1 MPRVPR
7 SVVVERKKRAWELA
21 QEGWSETRIAL
32 ELGVDQSTISRYLT
46 SLAKRTLTQ
55 LEDEVIRAKATQLRQ
70 LEHVIDEAFQAW
82 RTSKTPEQTISK
94 RIVPGDIDEEG
105 NRGEPQEIVTT
116 RVRGQT
122 GDPRHLRT
130 ALDAMADVRKLL
142 GLDKS
147 EVSQEMLTM
156 GDVQKIFDGLPSG
169 AQTAYLRLVELVIGR
184 SDGVSKE
191 EPERIECEA
200 REAYFT

>member
-7 SVVVERKKRAWELA
+7 SIVAERKKRAWELA
-21 QEGWSETRIAL
+21 QQGWSETRIAL

-70 LEHVIDEAFQAW
+70 LEHIIDEAFQAW
-82 RTSKTPEQTISK
+82 QASKTPEQTISK

-105 NRGEPQEIVTT
+105 NRGESQEVVTT
-116 RVRGQT
+116 RVRGQS
-122 GDPRHLRT
+122 GDSRHLKT
-130 ALDAMADVRKLL
+130 ALDAMADARKLL
-142 GLDKS
+142 GLDKAEPS
-147 EVSQEMLTM
+147 GMLTM
-156 GDVQKIFDGLPSG
+156 SDVQKIFNELPSG

-184 SDGVSKE
+184 SDGVSEE
-191 EPERIECEA
+191 EPERIES
-200 REAYFT
+200 RSGQTYFT